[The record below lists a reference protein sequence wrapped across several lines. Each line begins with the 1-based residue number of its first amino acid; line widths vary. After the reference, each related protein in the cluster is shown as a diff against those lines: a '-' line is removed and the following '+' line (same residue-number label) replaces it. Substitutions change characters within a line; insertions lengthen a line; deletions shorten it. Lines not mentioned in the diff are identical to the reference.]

1 MTVIGLTSLVTPE
14 RECVT
19 ALDVI
24 VRQAVN
30 GPEARTVEIQP
41 DQLPIIATHSH
52 CVRDHSPDGSDGGVP
67 GRRPESDRGG
77 VVGSFPPAVCGKC

>member
-1 MTVIGLTSLVTPE
+1 MTVIGLASLNPE
-14 RECVT
+14 RERVT

-24 VRQAVN
+24 VRQVVT

-52 CVRDHSPDGSDGGVP
+52 CVCDHFPDGSDGGVP
-67 GRRPESDRGG
+67 GWHPESDRGG
-77 VVGSFPPAVCGKC
+77 VVGSFPPAVW